1 MREGKSE
8 IRNHEKE
15 PIARDCTYLNEL
27 RKSFVEIREI
37 SVFLFRKLSTHSPL
51 DGGSKNEFDQL
62 KARLLLEIG
71 IFPIKFL

>member
-27 RKSFVEIREI
+27 RKIIRGIDEI
-37 SVFLFRKLSTHSPL
+37 SVLLFSEVFPALSP
-51 DGGSKNEFDQL
+51 
-62 KARLLLEIG
+62 
-71 IFPIKFL
+71 